1 MNNISRRVAI
11 LGGARI
17 PFARANGAYME
28 ASNQQML
35 TAAMTALV
43 DRFDLKKE
51 KLGEVA
57 AGAVIKHSRDWNLA
71 RESTLGSGLHP
82 TTPAYDLQRACGTSL
97 SAVAQL
103 AHRIAAGEIDSAI
116 AGGADSASDIPLSYS
131 PRLQRTVLS
140 LTRSKTWGD
149 KLSSIGSLRPWDL
162 APAAPGI
169 AEPRTGLSMGQHCEE
184 MAKEW
189 SIDRKSQD
197 EIALASHKNA
207 AA

>member
-43 DRFDLKKE
+43 DRFGLKNE
-51 KLGEVA
+51 RLGEVA

-82 TTPAYDLQRACGTSL
+82 QTPAYDLQRACGTSL
-97 SAVAQL
+97 TAAVQV
-103 AHRIAAGEIDSAI
+103 AHRIAAGEIDCGI
-116 AGGADSASDIPLSYS
+116 AGGVDSASDIPLTYG
-131 PRLQRTVLS
+131 PELQRIVLTS
-140 LTRSKTWGD
+140 
-149 KLSSIGSLRPWDL
+149 
-162 APAAPGI
+162 A
-169 AEPRTGLSMGQHCEE
+169 Q
-184 MAKEW
+184 
-189 SIDRKSQD
+189 DRKSVV
-197 EIALASHKNA
+197 
-207 AA
+207 